1 MDQASASSAASCAGI
16 PVAPRTSSSCS
27 QSADQSQTGVPPP
40 ARSAPQSEPHAEPSN
55 RDPSPSSPPSAD
67 SRLRAIAAGVLL
79 RRSRT
84 IRPLHWGIIA
94 PALTAAFGHPVLLR
108 DLRHSL
114 VNLFDRIRPQSYA
127 PAAHGLGV
135 G

>member
-1 MDQASASSAASCAGI
+1 MDQASASSAASCAGN

-27 QSADQSQTGVPPP
+27 QSADQSQTGGPPP

-84 IRPLHWGIIA
+84 IRLLHWGIIA
-94 PALTAAFGHPVLLR
+94 PALTPCSRKQDTKEHVRIIQPV
-108 DLRHSL
+108 
-114 VNLFDRIRPQSYA
+114 FF
-127 PAAHGLGV
+127 GV
-135 G
+135 GYGNVKLP